1 MNETR
6 LPHEVMAYGV
16 RFAIVRREVR
26 RGVEVV
32 VVRCPLCRRELDETS
47 AYPHVEK
54 HQARDA
60 KSSAKDAARELGATA
75 KPLPGQLGLDMGGG
89 TLLVPHVERRS

>member
-1 MNETR
+1 MNESR
-6 LPHEVMAYGV
+6 LPNEVMAYGV

-26 RGVEVV
+26 RGAEVV

-60 KSSAKDAARELGATA
+60 KGSARDALRELGATA
-75 KPLPGQLGLDMGGG
+75 KPLPGQLGLGLGGK
-89 TLLVPHVERRS
+89 R